1 MLVMEQIET
10 IKELQFRGLS
20 PSEIARKLS
29 VDWKTV
35 VKYMQQECYSP
46 KPPSVRCAESKL
58 DPWKPVIDGWLD
70 GDRKV
75 RYKQRHTAKRVFD
88 RLYEECPG
96 FTGSYPIV
104 QRYVKQVRE
113 AKKQTDGFLELI
125 WPPGEAQVDFG
136 EADFD
141 SPAGRSPRKYLCTSF
156 PHSNG
161 GLSQVFGGE
170 TAECVCQGLQDIF
183 EYIDGVPTR
192 LIFDNATGVGR
203 RIGEQ
208 VRLTELFRRFKAHHG
223 FELSFCNPASG
234 HEKGNVERKVGY
246 VRSNL
251 FVPVPYVDDL
261 PIFNRRLLE
270 QGQKLMQKPHSKKQL
285 AEEELLSVDRAAL
298 LPWPRQRFNVCRYEY
313 ARADGYGKVCLD
325 GKHYYSTTPEWAGQD
340 VLIGIRAHTI
350 DILRADGS
358 LLVSHL
364 RSFTSERSDRLDHST
379 SLALLLKNAGAWRN
393 SGIRSTVSEP
403 LRQLLD
409 EQTRADLRKSLQLLS
424 TLSDR
429 YGFDTAMQAMEE
441 AVKRGNLNLCD
452 TAVLAARLA
461 GYGLNTP
468 PELGP
473 DLAQYDRL
481 LEVEGGEVQ

>member
-1 MLVMEQIET
+1 MLSMDQIET
-10 IKELQFRGLS
+10 IKELQLRGLS

-29 VDWKTV
+29 IDWKTV

-46 KPPSVRCAESKL
+46 KPPAVRLTESKL
-58 DPWKPVIDGWLD
+58 DRWKPVIEGWLEE
-70 GDRKV
+70 DRKT
-75 RYKQRHTAKRVFD
+75 RYKQRHTAKRIFD
-88 RLYEECPG
+88 RLKEECPG

-113 AKKQTDGFLELI
+113 AKKQSPGFLELV
-125 WPPGEAQVDFG
+125 WPPGESQVDFG

-141 SPAGRSPRKYLCTSF
+141 TPTGRIPRKYLCVSF

-161 GLSQVFGGE
+161 GLTQVFGGE

-183 EYIDGVPTR
+183 ESIGGVPTR

-203 RIGEQ
+203 RIGDQ

-246 VRSNL
+246 IRSNL

-270 QGQKLMQKPHSKKQL
+270 QGQKLMQKAHYKKQL
-285 AEEELLSVDRAAL
+285 PEETLFAADRAAL
-298 LPWPRQRFNVCRYEY
+298 LPLPRQRFNVCRYEY
-313 ARADGYGKVCLD
+313 ARADGYGKICLD
-325 GKHYYSTTPEWAGQD
+325 GKHYYSTTPEWAGQS

-358 LLVSHL
+358 VLVSHL
-364 RSFTSERSDRLDHST
+364 RSFSSERSDHLDHST
-379 SLALLLKNAGAWRN
+379 SLALLLKNTGAWRN
-393 SGIRSTVSEP
+393 SGLRSTFSEP
-403 LRQLLD
+403 LRQTLD
-409 EQTRADLRKSLQLLS
+409 EQSRTDLRKSLQLLS

-441 AVKRGNLNLCD
+441 AVKRGSLNLCD

-461 GYGLNTP
+461 GYGLDTP

-481 LEVEGGEVQ
+481 LRVEGGEIQ

>member
-1 MLVMEQIET
+1 MLSMDQIET
-10 IKELQFRGLS
+10 IKELQLRGLS

-46 KPPSVRCAESKL
+46 KPPVVRLTESKL
-58 DPWKPVIDGWLD
+58 DPWKPVIDGWLEE
-70 GDRKV
+70 DRKT
-75 RYKQRHTAKRVFD
+75 RYKQRHTAKRIFD
-88 RLYEECPG
+88 RLNEECPG

-113 AKKQTDGFLELI
+113 AKKQSPGFLELV
-125 WPPGEAQVDFG
+125 WPPGESQVDFG

-141 SPAGRSPRKYLCTSF
+141 TPTGRISRKYLCVSF

-161 GLSQVFGGE
+161 GLTQVFGGE

-183 EYIDGVPTR
+183 ESIGGVPTR
-192 LIFDNATGVGR
+192 LVFDNATGVGR

-223 FELSFCNPASG
+223 FELSFCNPDSG

-246 VRSNL
+246 IRSNL
-251 FVPVPYVDDL
+251 FVPVPYVDEL
-261 PIFNRRLLE
+261 PIFNRQLLE
-270 QGQKLMQKPHSKKQL
+270 QGQKLMQKPHYKKQL
-285 AEEELLSVDRAAL
+285 AEETLFSADRAAL
-298 LPWPRQRFNVCRYEY
+298 LPLPRQRFNVCRYEY

-325 GKHYYSTTPEWAGQD
+325 GKHYYSTTPEWTGQA
-340 VLIGIRAHTI
+340 VLVGIRAHSI
-350 DILRADGS
+350 DILRGDGS

-364 RSFTSERSDRLDHST
+364 RSFTSERSDHLDHST

-393 SGIRSTVSEP
+393 SGIRSNVSEP
-403 LRQLLD
+403 LRQILD

-441 AVKRGNLNLCD
+441 AVKRGSLNLCD

-461 GYGLNTP
+461 GYGLDTP

-481 LEVEGGEVQ
+481 LEVEGGELQ

>member
-1 MLVMEQIET
+1 MLSMEQIET
-10 IKELQFRGLS
+10 IKELQLRGLS
-20 PSEIARKLS
+20 PSEIARKMS

-35 VKYMQQECYSP
+35 VKYMRQECYSP
-46 KPPSVRCAESKL
+46 KPPEVRCTESKL
-58 DPWKPVIDGWLD
+58 DPWKPVIDAWLEE
-70 GDRKV
+70 DRKN
-75 RYKQRHTAKRVFD
+75 RYKQRHTAKRIFD
-88 RLYEECPG
+88 RLQKEYPG
-96 FTGSYPIV
+96 FTSSYPLV

-113 AKKQTDGFLELI
+113 AKKQTAGFLELV

-141 SPAGRSPRKYLCTSF
+141 TPAGRIPHKYLCVSF
-156 PHSNG
+156 PNSNG
-161 GLSQVFGGE
+161 GLTQVFRGE

-183 EYIDGVPTR
+183 EYIGGVSTR

-246 VRSNL
+246 IRSNL
-251 FVPVPYVDDL
+251 FVPVPYVDEL
-261 PIFNRRLLE
+261 PIFNRRLLD
-270 QGQKLMQKPHSKKQL
+270 QGQQLMQKPHYKKQL
-285 AEEELLSVDRAAL
+285 PEQELFAADQEAL
-298 LPWPRQRFNVCRYEY
+298 LPLPRQRFNVCRYEY
-313 ARADGYGKVCLD
+313 ARADGYGKICLD
-325 GKHYYSTTPEWAGQD
+325 GKHYYSTMPEWAGQD

-364 RSFTSERSDRLDHST
+364 RSFSGERSDHLDHST
-379 SLALLLKNAGAWRN
+379 SLALLLKNTGAWRN
-393 SGIRSTVSEP
+393 SGIRNNVSEP
-403 LRQLLD
+403 LRQILD
-409 EQTRADLRKSLQLLS
+409 DQTRADLRKSLQLMS

-429 YGFDTAMQAMEE
+429 YGFDTALQAMEE
-441 AVKRGNLNLCD
+441 AVKRGSLNLCD
-452 TAVLAARLA
+452 TAVLAARLS
-461 GYGLNTP
+461 GYGLDTP

-481 LEVEGGEVQ
+481 LDVKGGELQ

>member
-1 MLVMEQIET
+1 MLSMDQIET
-10 IKELQFRGLS
+10 IKELQLRGLS

-46 KPPSVRCAESKL
+46 KPPVVRLTESKL
-58 DPWKPVIDGWLD
+58 DRWKPVIEGWLEE
-70 GDRKV
+70 DRKT
-75 RYKQRHTAKRVFD
+75 RYKQRHTAKRIFD
-88 RLYEECPG
+88 RLKEECPG

-113 AKKQTDGFLELI
+113 AKKQSPGFLELV
-125 WPPGEAQVDFG
+125 WPPGESQVDFG

-141 SPAGRSPRKYLCTSF
+141 TLTGRIPRKYLCVSF

-161 GLSQVFGGE
+161 GLTQVFGGE

-183 EYIDGVPTR
+183 ESIGGVPTR

-203 RIGEQ
+203 RIGDQ

-246 VRSNL
+246 IRSNL

-270 QGQKLMQKPHSKKQL
+270 QGQKLMQKAHYKKQL
-285 AEEELLSVDRAAL
+285 PEETLFAADRAAL
-298 LPWPRQRFNVCRYEY
+298 LPLPRQRFNVCRYEY
-313 ARADGYGKVCLD
+313 ARADGYGKICLD
-325 GKHYYSTTPEWAGQD
+325 GKHYYSTTPEWAGQS
-340 VLIGIRAHTI
+340 VLIGVKAHGI

-358 LLVSHL
+358 VLVSHL
-364 RSFTSERSDRLDHST
+364 RSFSSERSDHLDHST

-393 SGIRSTVSEP
+393 SGLRSTFSEP
-403 LRQLLD
+403 LRQTLD
-409 EQTRADLRKSLQLLS
+409 EQSRTDLRKSLQLLS

-441 AVKRGNLNLCD
+441 AVKRGSLNLCD

-461 GYGLNTP
+461 GYGLDTP

-481 LEVEGGEVQ
+481 LRVEGGEIQ

>member
-1 MLVMEQIET
+1 MLAMDQIET
-10 IKELQFRGLS
+10 IKELQIRGLS

-35 VKYMQQECYSP
+35 VKYMQQENYSP
-46 KPPSVRCAESKL
+46 KPPVVRCTESKL
-58 DPWKPVIDGWLD
+58 DPWKPVVDGWLEE
-70 GDRKV
+70 DRKV
-75 RYKQRHTAKRVFD
+75 RYKQRHTAKRIFD
-88 RLYEECPG
+88 RLKEEHPE

-104 QRYVKQVRE
+104 QRYVKSVRE
-113 AKKQTDGFLELI
+113 AKKQTAGFLELV

-141 SPAGRSPRKYLCTSF
+141 TPAGRIPHKYLCTSF

-183 EYIDGVPTR
+183 EYIGGVPTR

-208 VRLTELFRRFKAHHG
+208 IRLTELFRRFKAHHG

-270 QGQKLMQKPHSKKQL
+270 QGQKLMQKPHYKKQL
-285 AEEELLSVDRAAL
+285 AEEELFSVDRAAL
-298 LPWPRQRFNVCRYEY
+298 LPLPRQRFNVCRYEY
-313 ARADGYGKVCLD
+313 VRADGYGKVCLD
-325 GKHYYSTTPEWAGQD
+325 GKHYYSTMPEWAGQT
-340 VLIGIRAHTI
+340 VLLGIRAHTI
-350 DILRADGS
+350 DILRTDGS
-358 LLVSHL
+358 LLVSHP
-364 RSFTSERSDRLDHST
+364 RSFSSERSDHLDHST

-409 EQTRADLRKSLQLLS
+409 EQTRSELRKSLQLLS

-429 YGFDTAMQAMEE
+429 YGFDTAVQAMEE
-441 AVKRGNLNLCD
+441 AVKRGSLNLCD

-461 GYGLNTP
+461 GYGLDTP

-473 DLAQYDRL
+473 DLAKYDRL
-481 LEVEGGEVQ
+481 LQIEGGELQ

>member
-1 MLVMEQIET
+1 MLSMDQIET
-10 IKELQFRGLS
+10 IKELQLRGLS

-29 VDWKTV
+29 IDWKTV

-46 KPPSVRCAESKL
+46 KPPAVRLTESKL
-58 DPWKPVIDGWLD
+58 DRWKPVIEGWLEE
-70 GDRKV
+70 DRKT
-75 RYKQRHTAKRVFD
+75 RYKQRHTAKRIFD
-88 RLYEECPG
+88 RLKEECPG

-113 AKKQTDGFLELI
+113 AKKQSPGFLELV
-125 WPPGEAQVDFG
+125 WPPGESQVDFG

-141 SPAGRSPRKYLCTSF
+141 TPTGRISRKYLCVSF

-161 GLSQVFGGE
+161 GLTQVFGGE

-183 EYIDGVPTR
+183 ESIGGVPTR

-203 RIGEQ
+203 RIGDQ
-208 VRLTELFRRFKAHHG
+208 VRLTELFKRFKVHHG

-246 VRSNL
+246 IRSNL

-270 QGQKLMQKPHSKKQL
+270 QGQKLMQKAHYKKQL
-285 AEEELLSVDRAAL
+285 PEETLFATDRAAL
-298 LPWPRQRFNVCRYEY
+298 LPLPRQRFNVCRYEY
-313 ARADGYGKVCLD
+313 ARADGYGKICLD
-325 GKHYYSTTPEWAGQD
+325 GKHYYSTTPEWAGQS
-340 VLIGIRAHTI
+340 VLIGVKAHTI

-358 LLVSHL
+358 VLVSHL
-364 RSFTSERSDRLDHST
+364 RSFSSERSDHLDHST

-393 SGIRSTVSEP
+393 SGLRSTFSEP
-403 LRQLLD
+403 LRQTLD
-409 EQTRADLRKSLQLLS
+409 EQSRTDLRKSLQLLS

-429 YGFDTAMQAMEE
+429 SCYSGSLPTVMKAKA
-441 AVKRGNLNLCD
+441 
-452 TAVLAARLA
+452 
-461 GYGLNTP
+461 
-468 PELGP
+468 
-473 DLAQYDRL
+473 
-481 LEVEGGEVQ
+481 

>member
-1 MLVMEQIET
+1 MLSMEQIET
-10 IKELQFRGLS
+10 IKELQLRGLS

-46 KPPSVRCAESKL
+46 KPPAVRCAGSKL
-58 DPWKPVIDGWLD
+58 DPWKPVIDGWLEE
-70 GDRKV
+70 DRKT
-75 RYKQRHTAKRVFD
+75 RYKQRHTAKRIFD
-88 RLYEECPG
+88 RLGEECPG

-104 QRYVKQVRE
+104 QRYVRQVRE
-113 AKKQTDGFLELI
+113 AKKQTGGFLELV

-141 SPAGRSPRKYLCTSF
+141 APTGRIPRKYLCVSF

-161 GLSQVFGGE
+161 GLTQVFGGE
-170 TAECVCQGLQDIF
+170 TSECVCQGLQDIF
-183 EYIDGVPTR
+183 EYIGGVPTR

-223 FELSFCNPASG
+223 FELSFCNPDAG

-246 VRSNL
+246 IRSNL

-261 PIFNRRLLE
+261 PGFNRRLLE
-270 QGQKLMQKPHSKKQL
+270 QGQKLMQKPHYKKQL
-285 AEEELLSVDRAAL
+285 AEEALFCADRAAL
-298 LPWPRQRFNVCRYEY
+298 LPLPRQRFNVCRYEY

-325 GKHYYSTTPEWAGQD
+325 GKHYYSTTPEWAGQS
-340 VLIGIRAHTI
+340 VLIGVRAHNI
-350 DILRADGS
+350 DILRGDGS
-358 LLVSHL
+358 LLVSHS
-364 RSFTSERSDRLDHST
+364 RSFTSERSDHLDHST

-393 SGIRSTVSEP
+393 SGIRSNISEP
-403 LRQLLD
+403 LRQILD

-424 TLSDR
+424 SLSDR

-441 AVKRGNLNLCD
+441 AVKRGSLNLCD

-461 GYGLNTP
+461 GYGLDTP

-481 LEVEGGEVQ
+481 LAVEGGELQ

>member
-1 MLVMEQIET
+1 MLSMEQIET
-10 IKELQFRGLS
+10 IKELQSRGLS

-46 KPPSVRCAESKL
+46 KPPVVRCIESKL
-58 DPWKPVIDGWLD
+58 DPWKPVIDGWLEE
-70 GDRKV
+70 DRKT
-75 RYKQRHTAKRVFD
+75 RYKQRHTAKRIFD
-88 RLYEECPG
+88 RLNEEYPG

-104 QRYVKQVRE
+104 QRYVRQVRE
-113 AKKQTDGFLELI
+113 AKKQTAGFLELV

-141 SPAGRSPRKYLCTSF
+141 TPAGRIPRKYLCASF

-161 GLSQVFGGE
+161 GLTQVFGGE

-183 EYIDGVPTR
+183 EFIGGVPTR

-261 PIFNRRLLE
+261 LLFNRRLLE
-270 QGQKLMQKPHSKKQL
+270 NGQKLMQKPHYKKQL
-285 AEEELLSVDRAAL
+285 AEADLFALDREAL
-298 LPWPRQRFNVCRYEY
+298 LPLPRQQFNVCRYEY
-313 ARADGYGKVCLD
+313 ARADGYGKICLD
-325 GKHYYSTTPEWAGQD
+325 GKHYYSTTPEWAGQS
-340 VLIGIRAHTI
+340 VLIGVGAHSI
-350 DILRADGS
+350 EILRADGS
-358 LLVSHL
+358 VLVRHP
-364 RSFTSERSDRLDHST
+364 RSFSNERSDHLDHST

-393 SGIRSTVSEP
+393 SGLRSNFSEP
-403 LRQLLD
+403 LRQVLD

-441 AVKRGNLNLCD
+441 AVKRGSLNLCD

-461 GYGLNTP
+461 WYGLDTP

-473 DLAQYDRL
+473 DLAQYDCL
-481 LEVEGGEVQ
+481 LAVKGGELQ